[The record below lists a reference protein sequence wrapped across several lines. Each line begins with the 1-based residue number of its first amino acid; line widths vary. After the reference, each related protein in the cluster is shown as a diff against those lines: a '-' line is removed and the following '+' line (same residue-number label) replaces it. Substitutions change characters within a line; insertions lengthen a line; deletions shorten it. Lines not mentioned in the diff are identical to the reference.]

1 VLDRGRVIER
11 DADGRA
17 LRACGTHLD
26 ITFRKVAERLLA
38 QEHELLE
45 QARRREVETGHA
57 IQRALLI
64 GDPPAAMRGIE
75 IAGYTEASQ
84 GIDGDF
90 YAFTA
95 FRPDCL
101 ELLVG
106 DVMGKGV
113 PAALVGAAVRTAY
126 NQVVAEVVA
135 ASLSTGE
142 LPRPAAIMNALHARL
157 TPRLIEL
164 ETFVTVALYRFDL
177 AAGTMSYVNAGH
189 TAGLLVGADGGVA
202 GVLGENLPVGVLA
215 EEHYVEQAMALRA
228 GDALL
233 VYSDGLT
240 EARDGAGALFGE
252 ERLRDVVARLI
263 PFDLPPAIRLQ
274 VLRRTVRAFV
284 GTEAL
289 LDDQSAV
296 LVAVRTLAAPSAGSR
311 AVPEV
316 FELPWEAR
324 GLGTLR
330 ERVAAA
336 AAALGAEAAAGLV
349 LGTFEAATNVVRHV
363 PRPFPDATL
372 SCRIVPGPDG
382 TTVEIW
388 YLGDA
393 FVPPPEPQPDFSGA
407 SDGGFGLY
415 IMAHAVDSVAH
426 ESPLPGVCCTRLRQS
441 AARPAG
447 R

>member
-1 VLDRGRVIER
+1 MALGSPDTRFLRVNRAFCEMLGYREEELVGRTSIELTHPDDVAATQEAAERLVAGKVEQIDLEKRFVRKDGKVVWAIVRSRCNRGRDGNPDLLIGHFLDITARKAAEREMKESAERFRLALEAAELGTWDLDVRSGGATVNARYLEMLGYAPGEIEPRYDGWARPMHPDAAPQAMAAFAAHLRGETDVFESEYRMRHKSGEWIWVLDRGRVIER

-90 YAFTA
+90 YAFTT

-126 NQVVAEVVA
+126 NQVVTELVA

-157 TPRLIEL
+157 TPRLI
-164 ETFVTVALYRFDL
+164 
-177 AAGTMSYVNAGH
+177 
-189 TAGLLVGADGGVA
+189 
-202 GVLGENLPVGVLA
+202 
-215 EEHYVEQAMALRA
+215 
-228 GDALL
+228 
-233 VYSDGLT
+233 
-240 EARDGAGALFGE
+240 
-252 ERLRDVVARLI
+252 
-263 PFDLPPAIRLQ
+263 
-274 VLRRTVRAFV
+274 
-284 GTEAL
+284 
-289 LDDQSAV
+289 
-296 LVAVRTLAAPSAGSR
+296 
-311 AVPEV
+311 
-316 FELPWEAR
+316 
-324 GLGTLR
+324 
-330 ERVAAA
+330 
-336 AAALGAEAAAGLV
+336 
-349 LGTFEAATNVVRHV
+349 
-363 PRPFPDATL
+363 
-372 SCRIVPGPDG
+372 
-382 TTVEIW
+382 
-388 YLGDA
+388 
-393 FVPPPEPQPDFSGA
+393 
-407 SDGGFGLY
+407 
-415 IMAHAVDSVAH
+415 
-426 ESPLPGVCCTRLRQS
+426 
-441 AARPAG
+441 
-447 R
+447 